1 MKSFL
6 SLLFVSSLLLASCKK
21 EVAIPTTPAN
31 IVPFTEVG
39 NQMKSQSA
47 TQQTGEN
54 TTTNPVSTA
63 PGMNPAHG
71 QPGHQCG
78 IAVGAPLNTPAISNN
93 EQTVSIPTSTVTI
106 TPNPGQA
113 TPTAK
118 GMNPAHGQPGHQCG
132 IAVGAPLNGSS
143 VANKQQSTVTPATT
157 VTSTSTPVNVAPT
170 AEGKN
175 PAHGQPG
182 HKCDIAVGEPLPK
195 G

>member
-6 SLLFVSSLLLASCKK
+6 SLLFVSSLLLTSCKK
-21 EVAIPTTPAN
+21 EVATPTTPAN

-39 NQMKSQSA
+39 NQMKAQSKS
-47 TQQTGEN
+47 QQTGGN
-54 TTTNPVSTA
+54 NTTNPVSTT

-93 EQTVSIPTSTVTI
+93 EQTVSIPTSTVTK

-170 AEGKN
+170 AEGMN

>member
-1 MKSFL
+1 
-6 SLLFVSSLLLASCKK
+6 
-21 EVAIPTTPAN
+21 
-31 IVPFTEVG
+31 
-39 NQMKSQSA
+39 MKSQSA

-93 EQTVSIPTSTVTI
+93 EQTVSIPTSTVTK

-170 AEGKN
+170 AEGMN

>member
-6 SLLFVSSLLLASCKK
+6 SLLFVSSLLLTSCKK
-21 EVAIPTTPAN
+21 EVATPTTPAN

-39 NQMKSQSA
+39 NQMKAQSKS
-47 TQQTGEN
+47 QQTGGN
-54 TTTNPVSTA
+54 NTTNPVSTT

-93 EQTVSIPTSTVTI
+93 EQTVSIPTSTVTK
-106 TPNPGQA
+106 TPNPVQA

-170 AEGKN
+170 AEGMN